1 MMERENLGLCNE
13 LELSSI
19 PAFQALGSTTVK
31 KRAKKKKNTSLQGWI
46 EKLNKICLCAWF
58 SAWHIEIVKQ
68 SQFLSPLPL
77 SQCVLAMCT
86 VLSGRDTNINKK

>member
-1 MMERENLGLCNE
+1 MERENLGLRNE

-31 KRAKKKKNTSLQGWI
+31 KRAKNTSLQGWS

-58 SAWHIEIVKQ
+58 SA
-68 SQFLSPLPL
+68 
-77 SQCVLAMCT
+77 
-86 VLSGRDTNINKK
+86 

>member
-31 KRAKKKKNTSLQGWI
+31 KRAKKKKY
-46 EKLNKICLCAWF
+46 
-58 SAWHIEIVKQ
+58 
-68 SQFLSPLPL
+68 LPAGL
-77 SQCVLAMCT
+77 
-86 VLSGRDTNINKK
+86 D